1 MDEIIHHEQS
11 LAQILKFVAPGTPL
25 REGIENVLS
34 AKTGGLIVVGYNAS
48 MERIVDG
55 GFRIDCKFSPASLYE
70 LAKMDGAIVLD
81 NEGKNILIS
90 NAQLMPDPTTFSS
103 ETGMRHRTAER
114 VARQTSSLV
123 IAISQRRNVITL
135 YKGDLRYVLKDIGV
149 ILTKGNQAIQ
159 TLDKYKSVL
168 MQSITDLSVLEFENL
183 VTIQEVLLVIHRIEM
198 VVRIKS
204 EILGYIN
211 ELGTEGRLLRLQLRE
226 LLVSIEEEAAHII
239 KDYAKAE
246 LTEPYTIL
254 GQLQSL
260 SNQELLDDSILLKL
274 LGYSPNTNVDEIVCP
289 RGYRVLHKIPR
300 LPTHIIENVINHF
313 NHLKHIL
320 TSSVEDLDVVEG
332 IGEVRAR
339 KIKSGLMNIRRQ
351 LTIDRD
357 V

>member
-11 LAQILKFVAPGTPL
+11 LARILKFVAPGTPI

-34 AKTGGLIVVGYNAS
+34 AKTGGLIVVGYNS
-48 MERIVDG
+48 PMERIVDG
-55 GFRIDCKFSPASLYE
+55 GFHINCIFSPASLYE

-81 NEGKNILIS
+81 DDGKNILIS

-114 VARQTSSLV
+114 VARQTGNLV

-168 MQSITDLSVLEFENL
+168 KQSIKDLSALEFESI
-183 VTIQEVLLVIHRIEM
+183 VTFQEVVLVIHRIEM

-204 EILGYIN
+204 EILCYIN
-211 ELGTEGRLLRLQLRE
+211 ELGTEGRLLSLQLKE
-226 LLVSIEEEAAHII
+226 LLVSIEEEAASII
-239 KDYAKAE
+239 KDYSKGNS
-246 LTEPYTIL
+246 TDPYLIL
-254 GQLQSL
+254 DQLQTL
-260 SNQELLDDSILLKL
+260 SNKELLDDFILLKL
-274 LGYSPNTNVDEIVCP
+274 LGYSPITNLEEIVYP

-300 LPTHIIENVINHF
+300 LPSHIIENVTNHF
-313 NHLKHIL
+313 KHLKHIL
-320 TSSVEDLDVVEG
+320 TSSVEDLVEVEG
-332 IGEVRAR
+332 IGEVRAK
-339 KIKSGLMNIRRQ
+339 KIKSGLQYLKKQ
-351 LTIDRD
+351 LTIDREI
-357 V
+357 